1 MALDSRRLVSATRY
15 ALVIVDMSVGFT
27 TPSKSPLGAEAGS
40 VVAANQRLLAI
51 FRERGWPVLFTTVA
65 YSSDDQ
71 ARIFREKLPS
81 LNVLQV
87 GSGLEE
93 IDERVAPIKGE
104 PVIVKHW
111 PSGFFRT
118 DLDERLRAAGVD
130 GVVVTGLTTS
140 GCVRATALDALQYEY
155 RTVVPVEAVG
165 DRDQAAHEANLH
177 DLEVK
182 YADILSLDEVVQLLS

>member
-1 MALDSRRLVSATRY
+1 VSATRY
-15 ALVIVDMSVGFT
+15 ALVVVDMSVGLRRHRRVHSGRRRVLSSL
-27 TPSKSPLGAEAGS
+27 PSSSARDFPRAE
-40 VVAANQRLLAI
+40 LA
-51 FRERGWPVLFTTVA
+51 VLFTTVA
-65 YSSDDQ
+65 YNSDDQ

-93 IDERVAPIKGE
+93 IDERVAPIEGE
-104 PVIVKHW
+104 PVIVKRW

-118 DLDERLRAAGVD
+118 DLDERLRAADVD

-155 RTVVPVEAVG
+155 RTVVPAEAVG
-165 DRDQAAHEANLH
+165 DQGTHEANLH
-177 DLEVK
+177 DFEVK
-182 YADILSLDEVVQLLS
+182 YADILSLN